1 MLWAP
6 TSLLLLQ
13 ESWDQLLASS
23 KYNEQESFVV
33 VFQPAFYETLPSVSE
48 GCREE
53 PGPSLPLATLICTEA
68 PALLGFPKPSICGV
82 RGEGLRDSL
91 ILSLQRP
98 PRAWVAP

>member
-1 MLWAP
+1 MLVLWAP

-91 ILSLQRP
+91 ILS
-98 PRAWVAP
+98 